1 MECDYNIIIIGG
13 GLSGLTAAI
22 HLTLKGEEVIVV
34 ERNKYPKHKVCG
46 EYISNEIL
54 PYFNALGVYPKTHGA
69 KKISRFLFSNHS
81 GASLEITLPLGGF
94 GISRYAIDQILF
106 DRAKEVG
113 VTFIQATVTDIEYQS
128 NAFKVKTRNKTLE
141 ARYVLGAYGKR
152 SGVDVALSRKFIKS
166 VSPWLAVKAHYKA
179 DFPEDLVGLHNF
191 NGGYCGLSM
200 VETGAVNA
208 CYLADYKTF
217 KKYKDIKSYQREVI
231 SQNTHLKDF
240 FERATPLFDKPL
252 TISQIFFENKTT
264 IENHILMIGDSA
276 GLIHPLCGNGM
287 AMAIHSAKIASDCL
301 LEHIQTNSSRVDL
314 EIDYTTQW
322 KATFTK
328 RMRNGAII
336 QRGLFNKS
344 ITKLGVRILQ
354 KSPSLLKKVITSTH
368 GTILSNEF

>member
-1 MECDYNIIIIGG
+1 MQENKCVIIIGG
-13 GLSGLTAAI
+13 GLAGLTAAI
-22 HLTLKGEEVIVV
+22 HLALKGQEVTVV
-34 ERNKYPKHKVCG
+34 EKNKYPKHKVCG

-54 PYFNALGVYPKTHGA
+54 PYFNALGIYPKTQGA
-69 KKISRFLFSNHS
+69 KNITRFLFSNHS
-81 GASLEITLPLGGF
+81 GSSLEISLPLGGF
-94 GISRYAIDQILF
+94 GISRYAIDQILY

-113 VTFIQATVTDIEYQS
+113 VTFIQTTVTDIEYH
-128 NAFKVKTRNKTLE
+128 NNRFKVKTRNNTLD
-141 ARYVLGAYGKR
+141 AKYVLGAYGKR
-152 SGVDVALSRKFIKS
+152 SGVDIALSRKFIKS
-166 VSPWLAVKAHYKA
+166 TSPWLAVKAHYKA

-217 KKYKDIKSYQREVI
+217 KKYKDINSYQEEVMA
-231 SQNTHLKDF
+231 QNKHLKDF
-240 FERATPLFDKPL
+240 FERATPLFNKPL

-287 AMAIHSAKIASDCL
+287 AMAIHSAKIASECL
-301 LEHIQTNSSRVDL
+301 LEHINTGSTRENL
-314 EIDYTTQW
+314 ELAYTKQW
-322 KATFTK
+322 KTTFTK

-344 ITKLGVRILQ
+344 VTKLSVSILQ

-368 GTILSNEF
+368 GTILSDEF